1 MANKENTTTLRDP
14 LDDVLLRD
22 PISDAEDQ
30 RVNAA
35 PVEQR
40 SVYLADKDMLLNH
53 PADMSYD
60 QVNDAIQTDVYQRPR
75 FNFYKDVVEPFA
87 QGGPAAVAANAG
99 AQSARESGMQAITEP
114 AKAVLRGAEQ
124 QVAMVGS
131 LSRWFGENLDR
142 QAELNNVPDSLG
154 GKVAES
160 MKAWGTK
167 HYEYWQQQQLSGIE
181 APDPEVFRGAF
192 LSNPSWTRTLSLVA
206 AAVPSLATA
215 AGITFL
221 TENPL
226 AGAAALGLTQ
236 GSEEAVNA
244 LDAGATL
251 DTANAVGVTNTVML
265 TLLEKYS
272 LGSFLKGEGVIKG
285 AIKEAL
291 PEGTQQAVTNIIA
304 RIGYDKTR
312 NLMDGVLESLIA
324 GAGSGGILGG
334 VTKGRGT
341 DLDTQVQ
348 NAHKAGVDYADIK
361 ALRDGQAA
369 VVIANAKQIDAMLQ
383 REAVDQ
389 AAKIEVVPAEQEA
402 DLKRQEELGT
412 IETMIEEEK
421 AKSEIDEEA
430 VAALEEMKRQRELDA
445 PESPTL
451 TELKSIQEKMNEYNA
466 KGEPVPDSL
475 VKRQE
480 AILKGLES
488 PKTQGEPLSKK
499 TIRRATGMEDQSRT
513 RMVSEMQS
521 LKADLRAQ
529 ARGAKA
535 GFRAGLAEGKAKIIQ
550 SLQLGEMKRDAVV
563 DYINK
568 VLPKSERGRF
578 ITMVRDAKSSTDLAK
593 AFGRI
598 DNAEQDFT
606 RKTIINDVKKQL
618 AKAAGAKNISVDIK
632 KAIES
637 LGSLFDTSVPRA
649 ETLKR
654 LKATEDFIK
663 AELAK
668 GNNPEIPQYI
678 LEEVQRLKK
687 MPLQDLQ
694 TDGLYYLANN
704 IRDAIE
710 LGKTKL
716 QTRQAI
722 VELQKEN
729 MLSRL
734 AADTQHKATYEKIVT
749 NGIETNLQLSEKFKN
764 VFRNIRNYNIRAGNA
779 MLPMDHFFESLGDAY
794 KREIKRP
801 MDMKWG
807 NYRRDYSTVSQ
818 EVTALNEKLNLDEIN
833 FRRIAVHLINSQETG
848 YEKLTNTFPKAEV
861 DATLAKP
868 LTKPEQEMANLWRK
882 KLEEV
887 RPALVDFMRRVHN
900 RDVKEV
906 AGYYPFKTDFEKTQD
921 LNVGDRLL
929 ENFGLK
935 KNIELGFT
943 EERTGAGE
951 QKVRIDGLNVFLEH
965 MDDALYAIHLGEHIK
980 TMQELVRS
988 NRFKDTA
995 GDAAQFITA
1004 EWLDLM
1010 ARKGSTQGNTARGVV
1025 DFLNYIRHTSG
1036 RAQLALNPSS
1046 ILVQGAALL
1055 DGAGLIGNWAF
1066 QGAKDIWSPEWRV
1079 FVKQNSPAIAQR
1091 MGDDPA
1097 FAEFNQSKIDQAVFA
1112 PTKWTDGKTAT
1123 AVFIGAYQKYLSE
1136 HNLPMDFTKPNNDAV
1151 LYAEEIVTK
1160 TQGGGQFKDL
1170 PLMITK
1176 GIGLGGLPAWS
1187 KTITQ
1192 FQSPLFFK
1200 WANLTSTGARALK
1213 QGSYKLASQ
1222 IAMYNLT
1229 GTASEMMIRNTAKAA
1244 TLVAVGA
1251 VLGVGFKEREEIE
1264 FWEEFFQTML
1274 GNIPMVGNAVSMFA
1288 YEKLPAPSLQA
1299 VFDLVES
1306 AHNIM
1311 ASEDPDK
1318 KEKWIK
1324 TAALQLAGVGFG
1336 IPLTFKAAS
1345 ITKQIEE

>member
-1 MANKENTTTLRDP
+1 MAKD
-14 LDDVLLRD
+14 LLEAQATQ
-22 PISDAEDQ
+22 AEPKDLLAPEKPQ
-30 RVNAA
+30 VGAS

-40 SVYLADKDMLLNH
+40 SVYVAEHDLLINH
-53 PADMSYD
+53 PVTMSYD
-60 QVNDAIQTDVYQRPR
+60 QVNDAIQTDVYKRPR
-75 FNFYKDVVEPFA
+75 FNFYEDVAAPFA
-87 QGGPAAVAANAG
+87 QAGLPGVAARAG
-99 AQSARESGMQAITEP
+99 QQAALESGAKAITEP
-114 AKAVLRGAEQ
+114 AKGVLRGVEQ
-124 QVAMVGS
+124 QVAMAGS
-131 LSRWFGENLDR
+131 LSRWFGENLGR
-142 QAELNNVPDSLG
+142 QAELNDVKDSLG
-154 GKVAES
+154 GKVAEN
-160 MKAWGTK
+160 MTKWGQK
-167 HYEYWQQQQLSGIE
+167 HYEYWSQQQLSGVE
-181 APDPEVFRGAF
+181 APDPELFRGSF
-192 LSNPSWTRTLSLVA
+192 VSNPSWTRALTLVA
-206 AAVPSLATA
+206 EAIPSLATA

-221 TENPL
+221 TKNPT

-236 GSEEAVNA
+236 GSEEATKA
-244 LDAGATL
+244 LDAGAGL
-251 DTANAVGVTNTVML
+251 DTANVVGVTNTVML

-272 LGSFLKGEGVIKG
+272 LGSFLKGEGIIKG

-304 RIGYDKTR
+304 KIGYDKAR

-334 VTKGRGT
+334 LTKGRGT
-341 DLDTQVQ
+341 EIDAEIQD
-348 NAHKAGVDYADIK
+348 AHKAGVEYSDLKTI
-361 ALRDGQAA
+361 RDGQQS
-369 VVIANAKQIDAMLQ
+369 VVIANAKDIEGMLS
-383 REAVDQ
+383 REAAAE
-389 AAKIEVVPAEQEA
+389 AAKIELAPAEEEA
-402 DLKRQEELGT
+402 DLARQKELST
-412 IETMIEEEK
+412 IEALIEEQK
-421 AKSEIDEEA
+421 AAPEVDEEA
-430 VAALEEMKRQRELDA
+430 VAALEEMKRKRELDA
-445 PESPTL
+445 PESATL
-451 TELKSIQEKMNEYNA
+451 TELKDIQEKINDFNS
-466 KGEPVPDSL
+466 KGEKVPDSL

-488 PKTQGEPLSKK
+488 PETQGQPLKK
-499 TIRRATGMEDQSRT
+499 SAIRAAVGMDDTSRK

-535 GFRAGLAEGKAKIIQ
+535 GFRAGREAERAQMIEKIQAGKLNQATLIAYVN
-550 SLQLGEMKRDAVV
+550 ER
-563 DYINK
+563 
-568 VLPKSERGRF
+568 LPKAERGRF
-578 ITMVRDAKSSTDLAK
+578 ISMVQNAGANTDLGK
-593 AFGRI
+593 AFARV
-598 DNAEQDFT
+598 DAAEHDFT
-606 RKTIINDVKKQL
+606 RKTLINDIKKQL
-618 AKAAGAKNISVDIK
+618 DKAAGSKNISIDIK

-637 LGSLFDTSVPRA
+637 LGSLFDTTVPRA

-654 LKATEDFIK
+654 LKATEDFVK
-663 AELAK
+663 AEIAK
-668 GNNPEIPQYI
+668 GNNVEVPQYI
-678 LEEVQRLKK
+678 LEELQRLKK
-687 MPLQDLQ
+687 IPLNELQ

-722 VELQKEN
+722 LELQKEN
-729 MLSRL
+729 MLTRL
-734 AADTQHKATYEKIVT
+734 KQGTVHKAVYKKV
-749 NGIETNLQLSEKFKN
+749 NDGGIAGELQLDEKFKN
-764 VFRNIRNYNIRAGNA
+764 VFRNIRNYNIKAGNA
-779 MLPMDHFFESLGDAY
+779 MLPMDHFFESLGEAY
-794 KREIKRP
+794 KTEIKRP

-807 NYRRDYSTVSQ
+807 TYRRDYSKVSQ
-818 EVTALNEKLNLDEIN
+818 DVMELNEKLDLDEGN

-848 YEKLTNTFPKAEV
+848 YEKLTNTFPKAQV
-861 DATLAKP
+861 DAALATP
-868 LTKPEQEMANLWRK
+868 LTKAEQEMANLWRK

-887 RPALVDFMRRVHN
+887 RPALADFMRRVHN
-900 RDVKEV
+900 KDLKEV
-906 AGYYPFKTDFEKTQD
+906 AGYYPFKTDFDKTQD

-965 MDDALYAIHLGEHIK
+965 MDDALYAVHLGEHIK

-988 NRFKDTA
+988 DRFAATA
-995 GDAAQFITA
+995 GDAAQFLTA

-1010 ARKGSTQGNTARGVV
+1010 ARKGGVQGNTARGVV
-1025 DFLNYIRHTSG
+1025 DFLNYIRHTTG

-1097 FAEFNQSKIDQAVFA
+1097 FQEFAQDQFSQAVFA
-1112 PTKWTDGKTAT
+1112 PTRWTDGKTAT
-1123 AVFIGAYQKYLSE
+1123 AVFIGAYQKYLSD
-1136 HNLPMDFTKPNNDAV
+1136 HNLPMDFTKPNNEAV

-1187 KTITQ
+1187 KTVTQ

-1213 QGSYKLASQ
+1213 TGDYKLAAQ
-1222 IAMYNLT
+1222 IAMYNLV
-1229 GTASEMMIRNTAKAA
+1229 GTASEMMIRHAAKTAI
-1244 TLVAVGA
+1244 LVAVGA
-1251 VLGVGFKEREEIE
+1251 VLGVGFKEEEE
-1264 FWEEFFQTML
+1264 KALLQEFFETML
-1274 GNIPMVGNAVSMFA
+1274 GNIPMVGNAVSLFA
-1288 YEKLPAPSLQA
+1288 YEKMPAPSLNA
-1299 VFDLVES
+1299 AFSFVES
-1306 AHNIM
+1306 AHNVI

-1318 KEKWIK
+1318 KAKWL
-1324 TAALQLAGVGFG
+1324 ANAVLQLAGVGFG
-1336 IPLTFKAAS
+1336 VPLTFKAAS
-1345 ITKQIEE
+1345 INKQIEA